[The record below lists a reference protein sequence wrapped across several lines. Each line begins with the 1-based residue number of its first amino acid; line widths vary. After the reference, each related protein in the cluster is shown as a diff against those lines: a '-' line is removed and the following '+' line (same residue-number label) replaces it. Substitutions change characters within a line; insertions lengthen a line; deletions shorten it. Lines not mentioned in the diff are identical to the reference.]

1 MHSVLVIMNPAVVVS
16 KTEPVR
22 NVVKMLN
29 RRYEDW
35 WVLDRIVP
43 RADADIYYFK
53 NIYEEPEPTANAIPI
68 NT

>member
-1 MHSVLVIMNPAVVVS
+1 MHRVLVIMDPAVVVS
-16 KTEPVR
+16 KTEPSH

-53 NIYEEPEPTANAIPI
+53 NIYEEPTANAIRI
-68 NT
+68 S